1 VDAILQTFTALLRI
15 AQIESGTRRS
25 GFADMDL
32 ARVVLS
38 VAETYAAVAED
49 RGQSIVTA
57 IDLATPL
64 HGDRELLTQMTAN
77 LIENSLRH
85 CPANARVEVMLSRAG
100 GAPLLSIADTGPG
113 IPPAEREKVFRRFY
127 RLEASRT
134 TPGSGL
140 GLALVKAVAELHG
153 ATVELL
159 DNDPG
164 LRINVRFP
172 PRGDSGKA
180 PSVAHRAPVEGG
192 AVLRQETTPG

>member
-1 VDAILQTFTALLRI
+1 MFVRANENELQQVFFNLIVNAKDAMEKGGKLFVKVTAEQDVAR
-15 AQIESGTRRS
+15 AQIT
-25 GFADMDL
+25 
-32 ARVVLS
+32 
-38 VAETYAAVAED
+38 
-49 RGQSIVTA
+49 
-57 IDLATPL
+57 
-64 HGDRELLTQMTAN
+64 
-77 LIENSLRH
+77 
-85 CPANARVEVMLSRAG
+85 
-100 GAPLLSIADTGPG
+100 DTGPG
-113 IPPAEREKVFRRFY
+113 IPSAEREKVFRRFY